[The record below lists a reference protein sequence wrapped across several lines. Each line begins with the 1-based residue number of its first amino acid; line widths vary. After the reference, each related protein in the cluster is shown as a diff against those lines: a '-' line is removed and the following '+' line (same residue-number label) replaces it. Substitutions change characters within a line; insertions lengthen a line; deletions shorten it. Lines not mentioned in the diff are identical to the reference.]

1 MGKHQ
6 RQGSCN
12 CKRMQKKLVTF
23 GDSWPWGAELNATEK
38 PFGFWIAED
47 LGYEFENCAEEG
59 TSIEHM
65 ILQLQKY
72 TAKNKMDTTAIFF
85 ITNPI
90 RTMHY
95 QGGQWLTYRP
105 TGQKTAGHEAY
116 YKYVQSD
123 KLDYHR
129 AQVFILALQRI
140 CQQNNIKD
148 YYIEGWTNIDWNY
161 TGIDTLKMYPRTA
174 TQILDVDLNP
184 RTSEISK
191 YQQSQYI
198 KPHKYH
204 PNELGHKRI
213 AEELLQ
219 WIS

>member
-1 MGKHQ
+1 M
-6 RQGSCN
+6 SI
-12 CKRMQKKLVTF
+12 KKFVTF
-23 GDSWPWGAELNATEK
+23 GDSWPWGAELNANEH
-38 PFGFWIAED
+38 PFGYWIAEHC
-47 LGYEFENCAEEG
+47 GYEFENCAEEG

-72 TAKNKMDTTAIFF
+72 ISKNKSNTTALFF

-105 TGQKTAGHEAY
+105 TGQKTPGHEAY

-129 AQVFILALQRI
+129 AQIFMLALQRM
-140 CQQNNIKD
+140 CQQYNIKD
-148 YYIEGWTNIDWNY
+148 YYLEGWTHIDWSYN
-161 TGIDTLKMYPRTA
+161 GIDTSKIYTQNA
-174 TQILDVDLNP
+174 TEILGVDLNP
-184 RTSEISK
+184 RTSELRK
-191 YQQSQYI
+191 YQDSEYI
-198 KPHKYH
+198 KPNKYH

-213 AEELLQ
+213 AKEMWQ

>member
-1 MGKHQ
+1 M
-6 RQGSCN
+6 
-12 CKRMQKKLVTF
+12 
-23 GDSWPWGAELNATEK
+23 
-38 PFGFWIAED
+38 
-47 LGYEFENCAEEG
+47 
-59 TSIEHM
+59 
-65 ILQLQKY
+65 
-72 TAKNKMDTTAIFF
+72 
-85 ITNPI
+85 
-90 RTMHY
+90 
-95 QGGQWLTYRP
+95 
-105 TGQKTAGHEAY
+105 
-116 YKYVQSD
+116 QSD

-198 KPHKYH
+198 KPNKYH